1 MGDQQGSWPRSVTAI
16 ALWLGAGLRSP
27 QEGDP
32 TSKFVAEGA
41 AQAAA
46 PAKFSLTLSPDGVLI
61 FSSRITN
68 EKRVQEL
75 ATLLLFL
82 GSCSSYRKV
91 KDKVEEF
98 HPCVNTQ
105 KLQSEY
111 SKETLGQHLRYTIC
125 CHPQIQTAQTKLD
138 N

>member
-46 PAKFSLTLSPDGVLI
+46 PEKCSPTLSPYCSFD
-61 FSSRITN
+61 T
-68 EKRVQEL
+68 EK
-75 ATLLLFL
+75 
-82 GSCSSYRKV
+82 
-91 KDKVEEF
+91 
-98 HPCVNTQ
+98 
-105 KLQSEY
+105 
-111 SKETLGQHLRYTIC
+111 SKFRTR
-125 CHPQIQTAQTKLD
+125 
-138 N
+138 